1 MTRVRSAPTGGVFMS
16 YDDGAS
22 WLHVSNKMQTVSVL
36 DLRHHATSNT
46 LTVATFGHGIQR
58 AALP

>member
-1 MTRVRSAPTGGVFMS
+1 MS
-16 YDDGAS
+16 DDDDDAS
-22 WLHVSNKMQTVSVL
+22 WLHASTKMPTVSVL

-46 LTVATFGHGIQR
+46 LTAATFGHGIHW